1 MLWKSR
7 KKRSRRES
15 RFKGNIR
22 KSEEMIRVHV
32 EAEKSINIVMEGKK
46 ISVEVKMFNIEEI
59 KGSINQ
65 YKGILSEIG
74 DSL

>member
-1 MLWKSR
+1 MLWKST
-7 KKRSRRES
+7 KKRSKRES
-15 RFKGNIR
+15 QFKGNIR

-32 EAEKSINIVMEGKK
+32 EAERSTSIVMEGKK

-59 KGSINQ
+59 KGWINQ
-65 YKGILSEIG
+65 YKDTLSEIG

>member
-1 MLWKSR
+1 MLWKST

-15 RFKGNIR
+15 RFKENIR

-65 YKGILSEIG
+65 YKDILSEIG

>member
-1 MLWKSR
+1 MLWKST

-46 ISVEVKMFNIEEI
+46 ISVEVKMFNTEEI

-65 YKGILSEIG
+65 YKDVLSEIG

>member
-1 MLWKSR
+1 
-7 KKRSRRES
+7 
-15 RFKGNIR
+15 
-22 KSEEMIRVHV
+22 MIRVHV

-46 ISVEVKMFNIEEI
+46 ISVEVKMFNTEEI

-65 YKGILSEIG
+65 YKDVLSEIG